1 MTSGSKGSGNGN
13 RGIIVNGGDFNAG
26 QVAVGDGARA
36 QMNVG
41 SGANLRIGSRR
52 GSAGQEDPQAAL
64 QSLLQELQAALRTAP
79 PRRAVEADLIAA
91 QATQLV
97 KAATTRETDRP
108 ILQHIGKGLKE
119 TASFLRETV
128 PSAITIVGQIVSLVS
143 RLHGVNI

>member
-1 MTSGSKGSGNGN
+1 MTSGGRGSDNGN
-13 RGIIVNGGDFNAG
+13 RGIIVRGDFSAG
-26 QVAVGDGARA
+26 QVAAGDGARA

-52 GSAGQEDPQAAL
+52 GSTGPEDPRAAL
-64 QSLLQELQAALRTAP
+64 QSLLRELEAALRSAP

-97 KAATTRETDRP
+97 KAATSRDADRP

-119 TASFLRETV
+119 TADFLRETV
-128 PSAITIVGQIVSLVS
+128 PAAITIVGQLVSLVS
-143 RLHGVNI
+143 RLHGVSI